1 MRRGG
6 GVGDLEGS
14 DALDIVDTAVG
25 GGVIS
30 VYVCVQCGGSVV
42 SYYW

>member
-1 MRRGG
+1 MLMRRGG

-25 GGVIS
+25 GGGSS
-30 VYVCVQCGGSVV
+30 VCMCVCSVGGL
-42 SYYW
+42 